1 MVRGDSDLQ
10 SIDLSLARQNGAG
23 NNLLRYGIDSRTEL
37 QKRDVGQCLES
48 LLGHLRVAISC
59 FIDDVLRSH
68 QFVVRSLRFPP
79 PTCEVL
85 SRSRDDV
92 GAGALTQVAHH
103 AGFKINSR
111 RRARLLPQESFD
123 PNPSRHGGGC
133 AADFRI
139 QRPGRRGQTARAA
152 SRRLKGSCR
161 GFIVRGNRDTIGLPC
176 DNTHQEPQ
184 HRTRR
189 LALTNREKSP
199 HEKPTSHNR
208 RLYRLR

>member
-92 GAGALTQVAHH
+92 GADAGSSPRRFQNKLVASRSPP
-103 AGFKINSR
+103 APGIIRPQSVTPRRGLR
-111 RRARLLPQESFD
+111 RRFQDTAARPPGSNRPRGKPSAEGELPGIYRSRESRYD
-123 PNPSRHGGGC
+123 
-133 AADFRI
+133 
-139 QRPGRRGQTARAA
+139 RAA
-152 SRRLKGSCR
+152 
-161 GFIVRGNRDTIGLPC
+161 
-176 DNTHQEPQ
+176 
-184 HRTRR
+184 
-189 LALTNREKSP
+189 
-199 HEKPTSHNR
+199 
-208 RLYRLR
+208 LRQ